1 MTKDTGGKH
10 WLSCWLS
17 CFSPCFQKTKTLDE
31 VIDETLRREGY
42 EGYTTPQ
49 RLRAEQSHRE
59 DIEDNRSTTSSLP
72 EAQESLVPTQE
83 VRTQEV
89 RVRTSEPSELQDV
102 SNIIV
107 GVASPPQPHRQRSRR
122 QLRSHPILTTDREI
136 AEAEGELRPA
146 PVRNVSARTSSH
158 TDWTSSHMD
167 WPSSQMDK
175 ERGKQAKNE
184 KKLEKEVKGE
194 EQHRL
199 IQPMSGIPST
209 KLIGLW
215 GERPIMF
222 KLMLGALVVVSV
234 VKAVKARFFGGNNRN
249 NKRPF

>member
-1 MTKDTGGKH
+1 MTKDTGRKH

-17 CFSPCFQKTKTLDE
+17 CFSPCCQKTKTLDE
-31 VIDETLRREGY
+31 VVQETLRREGY

-49 RLRAEQSHRE
+49 RLRAEQGRRE

-83 VRTQEV
+83 VR
-89 RVRTSEPSELQDV
+89 VRTSEPSELQDV

-107 GVASPPQPHRQRSRR
+107 GGPSPPQPHRQRQRSRR
-122 QLRSHPILTTDREI
+122 QLRSHPILTTEREI

-158 TDWTSSHMD
+158 TDW
-167 WPSSQMDK
+167 PSSQMDK
-175 ERGKQAKNE
+175 ERGKQAKKE

-194 EQHRL
+194 GQHRL

-234 VKAVKARFFGGNNRN
+234 LKAVKARFFGGNNRN